1 MLPLRRAVLSVDM
14 VTPVV
19 VVMIVLTVA
28 RVVEPSDE
36 GAAAHF
42 GRHGRSMRMGSGFLG
57 AGVAT
62 GVGARLSK
70 SGLSTYGM
78 NSMVVDK

>member
-14 VTPVV
+14 AAPVV
-19 VVMIVLTVA
+19 VVMIVLTVV
-28 RVVEPSDE
+28 RVVELSDE
-36 GAAAHF
+36 AAAAHF
-42 GRHGRSMRMGSGFLG
+42 GLHGRSMRMGSGFLG
-57 AGVAT
+57 TGVAT

-78 NSMVVDK
+78 NAMLVDK